1 MTLTPKQENF
11 VKFIEKFIYKNN
23 CSPSYMEISK
33 GLGIK
38 SIGTVSWY
46 VNTLEKKGVIKRN
59 YGYNGKRAIGICA
72 KKNRELQYLTVAN
85 VSSVQPIPLYNFVSA
100 GFPSPTE
107 DYMELS
113 LDLNQHLIKHPSAT
127 FYVYAQGDSMVSA
140 GIYDGDMLI
149 VDRSLEAIN
158 DSIVVAII
166 NGEFTVKSISKK
178 NDTLYLMPHNKNY
191 QPIKITEEMDF
202 EIWGVVT
209 HSIHSAR

>member
-11 VKFIEKFIYKNN
+11 IKFIKDFIHENN
-23 CSPSYMEISK
+23 YSPSYMEISK
-33 GLGIK
+33 GLSIK
-38 SIGTVSWY
+38 SMGTVSWY
-46 VNTLEKKGVIKRN
+46 VSTLEKKGIIKRN
-59 YGYNGKRAIGICA
+59 HGYNGKRAITINNR
-72 KKNRELQYLTVAN
+72 KKRALQYFTVAN
-85 VSSVQPIPLYNFVSA
+85 VSSIQPIPLYNSVSA
-100 GFPSPTE
+100 GFPSPAE
-107 DYMELS
+107 DYMEKT

-158 DSIVVAII
+158 DSIVVVII
-166 NGEFTVKSISKK
+166 NGEFTVKSISKI
-178 NDTLYLMPHNKNY
+178 NDNLYLIPHNKNY

-209 HSIHSAR
+209 HSIHSVR